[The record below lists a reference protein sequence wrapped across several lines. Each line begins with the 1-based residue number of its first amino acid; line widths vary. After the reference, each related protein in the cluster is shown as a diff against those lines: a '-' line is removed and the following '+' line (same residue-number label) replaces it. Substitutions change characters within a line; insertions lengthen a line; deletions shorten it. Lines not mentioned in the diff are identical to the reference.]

1 MPEHR
6 TKREPLLTLDYFDKS
21 IAYEQ
26 TEGIPKFEKKLSG
39 EVPNKKQRARLRYA
53 LFQKKLQLII
63 SRYSRGDA
71 VAELPAMLP
80 AVIEA
85 LALYQAEELHEPFN
99 LAATDDYQTALW
111 LVSLAAVLK
120 APAAQREELV
130 RLINSTGQDALLDAM
145 IKKLVPA
152 AERAT
157 IQLKHANLVK
167 PLYAATQA
175 ATQQDQANHLRQL
188 LSTWYS
194 SRSEL
199 YWHDNHKGP
208 DGGGFF
214 GYWALE
220 AAGVVTLF
228 GIDHGPIRDMPFYP
242 EDLVEFARA

>member
-1 MPEHR
+1 MTEHR

-39 EVPNKKQRARLRYA
+39 EVPDKKQRARLRYA
-53 LFQKKLQLII
+53 LFKKKLHLII

-80 AVIEA
+80 PVIEA

-99 LAATDDYQTALW
+99 LAAADDYQTALW

-120 APAAQREELV
+120 APAALNEQLV

-152 AERAT
+152 AEQAT
-157 IQLKHANLVK
+157 IQLKHANLVQ

-175 ATQQDQANHLRQL
+175 ATQQDKASHLRQF
-188 LSTWYS
+188 LSAWYS

-220 AAGVVTLF
+220 VAGVATLF
-228 GIDHGPIRDMPFYP
+228 GIDDGPIRDMPFYP